1 MSFLRFLNLFKYSK
15 LNFLMPAPHIA
26 SLVNAIALILL
37 GSFGYFTSDTPS
49 VTALIPVV
57 FGVLLIACNRGVKNQ
72 NKAIA
77 HIAVLL
83 TLLIVISLFM
93 PLRSSIGRGDTGAV
107 ARILLMLSTG
117 VFAMVSFIQSFRAA
131 RKVK

>member
-1 MSFLRFLNLFKYSK
+1 
-15 LNFLMPAPHIA
+15 MPAPHIV
-26 SLVNAIALILL
+26 SLVHALSLILL
-37 GSFGYFTSDTPS
+37 GSYGYYTSDNPS
-49 VTALIPVV
+49 MTALIPVI
-57 FGVLLIACNRGVKNQ
+57 FGVILIVCNRGVKNQ

-107 ARILLMLSTG
+107 VRVSVMLITG
-117 VFAMVSFIQSFRAA
+117 VIAMVSFIQSFRAA
-131 RKVK
+131 RKAK

>member
-1 MSFLRFLNLFKYSK
+1 
-15 LNFLMPAPHIA
+15 MPAPYIA
-26 SLVNAIALILL
+26 SLVHAISLIFL
-37 GSFGYFTSDTPS
+37 GSYGYFTSDTPS
-49 VTALIPVV
+49 VTALIPVI
-57 FGVLLIACNRGVKNQ
+57 FGVVLIACNRGVKNQ

-93 PLRSSIGRGDTGAV
+93 PLRSSMGRGDMMAV
-107 ARILLMLSTG
+107 TRILIMLTTG

-131 RKVK
+131 RKAR